1 MLAASKGY
9 APLVDFL
16 IQQGFDVNETD
27 KSGDTALNYAVVFQ
41 QPEMAQL
48 LILNRAEMATK
59 RVDGITTLMQ
69 AVQLGSPRMVQ
80 VLGLHPDG
88 VNHRAQDGWTA
99 LYFAIRRKDESILRY
114 LLSRGACIDTVDSY
128 QQTPLDFAKEVG
140 WTVGQDILQKASPC
154 SSKSSSANSA
164 PAQAGP

>member
-27 KSGDTALNYAVVFQ
+27 KSGDTALNYAVIFH

-59 RVDGITTLMQ
+59 REDGITTLMQ

-140 WTVGQDILQKASPC
+140 WAAGQDILQKASPC
-154 SSKSSSANSA
+154 SLKTSPASSTLN
-164 PAQAGP
+164 QTGP